1 MDKAKSSFHIERGGG
16 GGGYDDVE
24 TGELKFCVCAQ
35 GL

>member
-1 MDKAKSSFHIERGGG
+1 MDKAKSSFHIERG

>member
-1 MDKAKSSFHIERGGG
+1 MDKAKSSFNIERGG